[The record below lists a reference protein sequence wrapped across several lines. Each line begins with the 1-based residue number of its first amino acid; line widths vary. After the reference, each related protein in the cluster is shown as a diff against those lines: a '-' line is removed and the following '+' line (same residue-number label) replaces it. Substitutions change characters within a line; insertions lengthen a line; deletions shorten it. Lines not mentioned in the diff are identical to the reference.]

1 MKTGTMKLGQA
12 GEWKDEGT
20 WLFITHQDGEYL
32 LWSEDEDEE
41 FREDFDIDTKKLV
54 ARVKVKRFQNAARNA
69 YATKASRRYTQRGRV
84 PPPKAMEKILRDSVA
99 HEVLED
105 WEGIIQEDGSA
116 SKYSPEA
123 GKKAF
128 EDDDMFFQVIITAA
142 HNREYHRAVAIQK
155 DVEALGEASGGA

>member
-1 MKTGTMKLGQA
+1 MKLGQA
-12 GEWKDEGT
+12 GEWKDEGI

-41 FREDFDIDTKKLV
+41 FREDFEIDPGKPV

-69 YATKASRRYTQRGRV
+69 YAQKASRRYTSRGRT
-84 PPPKAMEKILRDSVA
+84 PPPKALEKIIRESVA

-105 WEGIIQEDGSA
+105 WEGIVQEDGSV
-116 SKYSPEA
+116 SKYSPEV

-128 EDDDMFFQVIITAA
+128 EDDDMFYQVIFVAA
-142 HNREYHRAVAIQK
+142 NNRDYHRAVAIQK
-155 DVEALGEASGGA
+155 DVKALGEASGGA